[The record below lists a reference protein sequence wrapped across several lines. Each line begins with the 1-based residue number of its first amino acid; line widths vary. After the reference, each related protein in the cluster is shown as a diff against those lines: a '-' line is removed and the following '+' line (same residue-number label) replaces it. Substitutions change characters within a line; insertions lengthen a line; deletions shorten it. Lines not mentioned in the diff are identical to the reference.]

1 MSTLSINLINN
12 LQKEDQMKISYF
24 VDLLLK
30 KDKYKKLKKE
40 IALRKREVKKGDV
53 LTHEEIWSA

>member
-24 VDLLLK
+24 VNLLLK
-30 KDKYKKLKKE
+30 KDKYKGLKKE
-40 IALRKREVKKGDV
+40 IALRKKEVKKGDV
-53 LTHEEIWSA
+53 LTHEKIWSV

>member
-1 MSTLSINLINN
+1 MSTLSIDLINN

-24 VDLLLK
+24 VNLL
-30 KDKYKKLKKE
+30 LKKE
-40 IALRKREVKKGDV
+40 IALRKKEVKKGVV

>member
-1 MSTLSINLINN
+1 MSKLSINLINN

-30 KDKYKKLKKE
+30 KDKYKGLKKE
-40 IALRKREVKKGDV
+40 IALRKREVKKGAV
-53 LTHEEIWSA
+53 LTHEEIWSV